1 MIRPLNHPSRPLA
14 GRLLRFAGRLLA
26 LLWRILLQGWRS
38 WTQDPRLL
46 RPLRAGLRWA
56 LLLPLLLILGQ
67 ALHDYQALRLYLLR
81 SPAAQIEHQL
91 LLCIACGYCSGVFW
105 HTLRAGGY
113 LRRLRQGLQRLPAR
127 LGERR
132 RARRLRTLIR

>member
-56 LLLPLLLILGQ
+56 L
-67 ALHDYQALRLYLLR
+67 LRLYLLR